1 MQNMAGI
8 LYLYIF
14 LIGITFGSFFTLAVY
29 RIPLGKDITH
39 TRSFC
44 PNCNHK
50 LGFLDMIPL
59 LSYLAIGGKCRY
71 CKQKIRPR
79 YFILELLSGI
89 VFVLFAVSIKIY
101 TLEIHKLVYFI
112 FGLLYI
118 AGLFIICGIDKERIQ
133 IQNEVV
139 LYMSII
145 EVLYIIYLYVIEKTS
160 IYRYVIYLLVLAIL
174 LFLNIMYYRKNIKNN
189 YTIEVLILINI
200 MLMFTYETCT
210 IFTIITTLI
219 IIAFKLIFE
228 KVTKKSKYVV
238 KDEKK
243 KIPIGFY
250 LGVSNI
256 IMLIYTNFLIFY
268 VVKWYLN
275 GGKEWIK

>member
-1 MQNMAGI
+1 MK
-8 LYLYIF
+8 
-14 LIGITFGSFFTLAVY
+14 S
-29 RIPLGKDITH
+29 K
-39 TRSFC
+39 
-44 PNCNHK
+44 K
-50 LGFLDMIPL
+50 LKNVI
-59 LSYLAIGGKCRY
+59 LAI
-71 CKQKIRPR
+71 
-79 YFILELLSGI
+79 
-89 VFVLFAVSIKIY
+89 
-101 TLEIHKLVYFI
+101 
-112 FGLLYI
+112 
-118 AGLFIICGIDKERIQ
+118 
-133 IQNEVV
+133 
-139 LYMSII
+139 
-145 EVLYIIYLYVIEKTS
+145 
-160 IYRYVIYLLVLAIL
+160 
-174 LFLNIMYYRKNIKNN
+174 
-189 YTIEVLILINI
+189 
-200 MLMFTYETCT
+200 